1 MKKKYAPHEP
11 EEEVLSVADA
21 FQDAEQSEAR
31 WKAFEKD
38 ERLCRVL
45 VELPQPAFSKLEK
58 LALQRKRTVSHLVE
72 EVITGLV
79 DAFALPEE
87 DA

>member
-11 EEEVLSVADA
+11 EEEVLSAADA
-21 FQDAEQSEAR
+21 FLDAEQSESR
-31 WKAFEKD
+31 WRAFEKD
-38 ERLCRVL
+38 EGLCRVL

-79 DAFALPEE
+79 DAFVLPEE

>member
-11 EEEVLSVADA
+11 EEEVLSAADA
-21 FQDAEQSEAR
+21 FQDAEQSEDR
-31 WKAFEKD
+31 WQAFEKD
-38 ERLCRVL
+38 EKMCRVL

-58 LALQRKRTVSHLVE
+58 MALQRRRTVSHLVE

-79 DAFALPEE
+79 DAFVLPEE
-87 DA
+87 KT

>member
-1 MKKKYAPHEP
+1 MKKKYTPHEP
-11 EEEVLSVADA
+11 EEEVLSAADA
-21 FQDAEQSEAR
+21 FLDAEQSESR
-31 WKAFEKD
+31 WRAFEKD
-38 ERLCRVL
+38 EGLCRVL

-58 LALQRKRTVSHLVE
+58 LAFQRKRTVSHLVE

>member
-11 EEEVLSVADA
+11 EEEVLSAAEA
-21 FQDAEQSEAR
+21 FNDAEQSEAR
-31 WKAFEKD
+31 WQAFERE
-38 ERLCRVL
+38 ERLRRVL
-45 VELPQPAFSKLEK
+45 VELPEPAFSKLEK
-58 LALQRKRTVSHLVE
+58 LALQRGRTVSNLVE

-79 DAFALPEE
+79 DAFVLQDE